1 MSQALRHLCL
11 SLCSLG
17 SLSRYFSRSLAV
29 SLILALAIILV
40 FTLSLALAHSRFPIA
55 FSLSFSRF
63 LSQSSSRACSHT
75 LSPSHFPPLSSSFLA
90 SPYMHNTHTLKRTL
104 SHTERH
110 THTSIHLITYKNV
123 PHTLHKHTPTH
134 LRAALDIVCQSS
146 LSSVAVAITQ
156 AYVSLALPRENER
169 EHEGEGTSQSED
181 TSERERQRQAE
192 RDRASHRAGKSCD
205 RECAC
210 DRETER
216 EHAEKGVD
224 HARMIHFT
232 DPPSLLTRTLGE
244 DLTNGS

>member
-1 MSQALRHLCL
+1 M
-11 SLCSLG
+11 
-17 SLSRYFSRSLAV
+17 
-29 SLILALAIILV
+29 
-40 FTLSLALAHSRFPIA
+40 LAHSLSLPLSSPLFLFPC
-55 FSLSFSRF
+55 LSIHA
-63 LSQSSSRACSHT
+63 QHTHTQTHT
-75 LSPSHFPPLSSSFLA
+75 LSHRETHTYKHTLD
-90 SPYMHNTHTLKRTL
+90 YIQKRTYTHYTNTHTT
-104 SHTERH
+104 
-110 THTSIHLITYKNV
+110 
-123 PHTLHKHTPTH
+123 TH